1 MSERKHRRAPTLCCP
16 SLDHVPVL
24 LGRGLGGTAAVARTL
39 SDMIGPAPSWVWAAS
54 LFLLLALVG
63 ALVLAALRIC
73 WPTQSV
79 HRKQLLESLLS
90 RRSTP

>member
-1 MSERKHRRAPTLCCP
+1 MPQPFAVRRWIT
-16 SLDHVPVL
+16 SLACWA
-24 LGRGLGGTAAVARTL
+24 GGLGGTATVARTL
-39 SDMIGPAPSWVWAAS
+39 PDMIGPAPSWVWAAS
-54 LFLLLALVG
+54 LFLLLLALVG
-63 ALVLAALRIC
+63 ALVLAALRTC